1 MNINL
6 EKIATR
12 DPKLYITLCDTYL
25 IRGTDNI
32 KVLNLPEAK
41 FNWLAPEIRER
52 ILVLERE
59 FESETDAAKQKHET
73 DKQAALARLVQYTKE
88 RGLLDAPSNGF
99 AVKEWI
105 DTNVKGYWSVAAV
118 DAAVSILGP
127 RGTNILLWAVPKAP
141 EPPPVVE
148 EPVRY
153 LANGERELDINA
165 GDSEMRAASVQQLR
179 DLSRR
184 RNEGKQTW
192 RTGWVG
198 AAFK

>member
-12 DPKLYITLCDTYL
+12 DPKLYLTICDKYL

-32 KVLNLPEAK
+32 KVLAIPEAK
-41 FNWLAPEIRER
+41 FNWLAPEVRER
-52 ILVLERE
+52 VLELERE
-59 FESETDAAKQKHET
+59 FESETDTVQQKREA
-73 DKQAALARLVQYTKE
+73 DKEAALARLVQYTKE
-88 RGLLDAPSNGF
+88 RGLLDAPSNGH
-99 AVKEWI
+99 AVRDWI
-105 DTNVKGYWSVAAV
+105 DKNAKGYWSVAAV
-118 DAAVSILGP
+118 DAAISILGP
-127 RGTNILLWAVPKAP
+127 RGTNTLLWAVPKAP

-153 LANGERELDINA
+153 LESGEPELSLDA
-165 GDSEMRAASVQQLR
+165 GESEMRAASIQQLR

-192 RTGWVG
+192 RQGWT
-198 AAFK
+198 ATSL